1 MNVDNINIENFVKHE
16 GIISKIRN
24 NVVTVSLKGN
34 INCEGC
40 NIKSICGISDSNSKE
55 VEVYSPDK
63 RLKLHEDVNVILKK
77 DLGLKAIFWAYVLP
91 FLLMISI
98 LIIASTFLSE
108 LFAGLL
114 AISFLIPYY
123 LILYV
128 LRNQFKKIF
137 KISILKTVSP

>member
-40 NIKSICGISDSNSKE
+40 NIKSICSISDSNSKE
-55 VEVYSPDK
+55 VEVYYPDK

-91 FLLMISI
+91 FLLLISI